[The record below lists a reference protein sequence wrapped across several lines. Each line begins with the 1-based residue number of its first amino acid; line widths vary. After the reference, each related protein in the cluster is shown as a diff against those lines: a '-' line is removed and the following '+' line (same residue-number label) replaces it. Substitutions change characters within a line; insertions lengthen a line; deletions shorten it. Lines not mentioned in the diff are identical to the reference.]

1 MLVTRVSTSR
11 TTTSVQG
18 VAALCAD
25 PGSSSSNSS
34 TGASSPF
41 LDFSV
46 EVTRP
51 CSPLPIRERKRREH
65 VDRWNFA
72 FLLLSSLITITAKA
86 TAARSEGYR
95 SSKVFWKVRQR
106 EATRSCWLLLHSCT
120 PVPVVSLLSIR
131 TSLKSQRKSIL
142 LVA

>member
-46 EVTRP
+46 EAARP
-51 CSPLPIRERKRREH
+51 CP
-65 VDRWNFA
+65 
-72 FLLLSSLITITAKA
+72 
-86 TAARSEGYR
+86 
-95 SSKVFWKVRQR
+95 RQGK
-106 EATRSCWLLLHSCT
+106 ET
-120 PVPVVSLLSIR
+120 
-131 TSLKSQRKSIL
+131 
-142 LVA
+142 